1 MNGHRVDDIDEA
13 LMVDGVYW
21 KKGLAMYGPWFFP
34 RMVDVVP
41 SLRGLQRAA
50 KIYRRSLLLMHH
62 RSEAV
67 VQTSFSSERISLKF
81 TIIQHLIAT

>member
-1 MNGHRVDDIDEA
+1 MARA
-13 LMVDGVYW
+13 
-21 KKGLAMYGPWFFP
+21 FFP

-62 RSEAV
+62 RTEAV

-81 TIIQHLIAT
+81 TIIQHLIATSFIYNNRQYCTLIWLSGHPAERRR